1 MATLPTRYRSST
13 SASATASPNPK
24 YIQVLQTLLDDL
36 GHQQTFRNDDGYP
49 EIPKLVKGLR
59 NVAQLIAST
68 PTASN
73 QDAFRH
79 AGGFEC
85 VLDVLRSF
93 AGYHDPRKRNQAEM
107 MSLFK
112 LLGAFLSVL
121 SAAFRDHSGNKRFFR
136 YRVAGGGWEALEQI
150 IASIGL
156 GGAEPDA
163 WVSCHVFG
171 KLLAFSLD
179 DEALDLLCQSTAK
192 ALRADVESETT
203 PGDTPENDAEDAA
216 DEQWDLVLARSVG
229 NIGPSV
235 REVVTPK
242 TIIRHP
248 ELLRAVVSFWR
259 AIPRS
264 ENSPPSPSSLIVVET
279 ILSAA
284 SVSIYNLAAIHST
297 GVLSQFLEA
306 AFSPES
312 NLTRAEHETVLDLC
326 RLLMHLG
333 VNQPADVQFLL
344 SAPGPEAANF
354 FLEMTSKYTG
364 PPFFQFDLSL
374 HGHSSL
380 ELPTLGR
387 PFPPQSTAGYTF
399 AAWIRV
405 DSFDPTAHTTVF
417 GVFDSSQTCFVLM
430 YLERDTHNF
439 ILQTSVFSNKPSV
452 RFKSV
457 TFREKKWYHVAVV
470 HRRPKTMSASKASLY
485 VNGEFAEQI
494 RCNYPHVPPLANGS
508 TETFASFNSNQNK
521 YNPVQAFLGTPRDL
535 SNQSGSGL
543 VFSRWSL
550 ASAYLFE
557 DVLSDDYIAVHHA
570 LGPRYQGNFQ
580 DTLGGFQTYEA
591 SAMLGLRNEIV
602 HSGKDENSD
611 ILRAVRDKASSL
623 LPEAKIL
630 LGILPSATFPENVQY
645 IDTGVLRALP
655 RASTRNLFRM
665 SSKEASPLA
674 INCAVP
680 SLTDA
685 LFRPQ
690 GIASFRGTPIV
701 AVPSYFDENLWRLA
715 GFTPLALKLLEKA
728 TTVEE
733 TIHAIEIMFHCI
745 RRNWRNSEAMERD
758 NGYSILG
765 MLLRFKIGYGSG
777 AAGENA
783 QISRLSAS
791 QEERESLAFRILSL
805 ILGFVG
811 YNHAEPIESFIINPL
826 AYRILLIDLDIWRK
840 SGPRVQEL
848 YYKQFVTFA
857 VNSKHHDFNSR
868 RLIRMRIVKRL
879 LDAMKGEAISEEVV
893 PQFMGAF
900 EALVRSNLS
909 QEVMRSLSLFIT
921 YAFHLPASVGSRTP
935 RLFLNT
941 SRSSTPGPF
950 RRGAVDGGDGN
961 GLSYGARTVSKKQL
975 GTKVLSLYS
984 RILCEKGN
992 FNNIKKFAKTVT
1004 NKWLLYLL
1012 ADDDS
1017 ETVVHGCKILAR
1029 LLVVHGSAYTSKFAG
1044 KSGGFTIMASR
1055 LKRFWDVPPLWTIC
1069 FCILFGQDVADVNF
1083 DSRADFHTLAE
1094 KFDKRK
1100 VVYPESLVIITS
1112 MLQHGLK
1119 DVMKYQEDPDS
1130 PATNLSPSH
1139 ALSRPTS
1146 AYDSRPR
1153 ASSDLVRGVEPRL
1166 ILSRESVG
1174 AHAGFLK
1181 NAIQVL
1187 RNLHERSSEF
1197 RDFALSSEWI
1207 RLLLAALYPVIV
1219 SADAVTPDVEL
1230 NSRDSALTFEGS
1242 DVIIRPMGGSSMPA
1256 PIVRTTN
1263 IDLVPSP
1270 QSTPPKGTPLR
1281 RASSFVLLTAQ
1292 KTASEAKLAIPLT
1305 KPLPQQQKIIGGS
1318 SAGDAIVDGITDL
1331 VMHVFMDQ
1339 IFVRKEFTGFG
1350 LFTKMPPGFQ
1360 EHQAYFESYILKKAI
1375 FEVTHVI
1382 QTRREGIC
1390 EPRILTNLG
1399 RLCTHLCEAIFEG
1412 WFLNGAEAMIDFNG
1426 MLLEFLQRPEIAG
1439 LKSVRLCS
1447 PAISTIRSCLLRTI
1461 LLKLSDLDSQET
1473 SEAEAKE
1480 FMNKLAYW
1488 QMSILGCLGADD
1500 EYLKLFWYQL
1510 YTKLID
1516 DKASIRGAAANFL
1529 RIILVQKP
1537 EESIALIRSSSAP
1550 EQRQIVR
1557 DFEKLTEIDD
1567 ESFVLWVDKHRPALD
1582 MLFFGGMSK
1591 TWEDFVSAENHRT
1604 FESAKSRLTKRK
1616 DKLKTWNIEVVG
1628 ADRILLNHEIGNSAW
1643 MKSIYNAEYF
1653 KYQRLM
1659 QDQQDD
1665 LAFLTAGYRKMERD
1679 LQRPG
1684 AVFSISTAPKW
1695 KLDRTEGRNRMRLR
1709 LLPDYPVGEDRYQP
1723 KAKGSLPSTSASSA
1737 TTPTTTSG
1745 ATSSAVPVSRDPA
1758 AVGSRPPTRSGAILD
1773 GVNDNDSASLTMEPE
1788 PVSDNPEPGLT
1799 AEDDFEL
1806 VDDPN
1811 EPNEGDENFE
1821 DKNRKVMRRLEHGDQ
1836 VQAAYNISRVTG
1848 LEASEGLLIVG
1859 KDALYIMDNVFQC
1872 ANGDIVNVWQAP
1884 PEERDPFTQIVTGAK
1899 TLEKRQSAGGREQES
1914 RHWKWQDVI
1923 SVSKRRFLFRDVAI
1937 EIFFTDGRSYL
1948 LTTISTGLRDG
1959 LFAKMSSKAPHT
1971 SAAHAL
1977 PNPEDAWRFD
1987 MLKGFEDSPQG
1998 LGSRL
2003 GTLFNA
2009 SPWTSIMKRWQRGE
2023 ISNFH
2028 YLMVVNTMAGRT
2040 FNDLT
2045 QYPVFPWILAD
2056 YTSDDLDLEDPKVF
2070 RDLSKPMGAQTV
2082 NRIQGFIDTYSAL
2095 EEIGQTPFH
2104 YGTHYSSAM
2113 IVSSYLIRLP
2123 PFVQSYLLVQG
2134 DSFDHADRLFQSI
2147 GDAWTS
2153 ASCNNKTDVREL
2165 IPEFFC
2171 LPEFLTNINGYDFGR
2186 RQSNGVQ
2193 VNNVELPPWAKGD
2206 PKIFIAKHREALE
2219 SPYVS
2224 ESLHKWIDLVFGFKQ
2239 RGEAAVENLN
2249 VFHNLSY
2256 AGSVDLDQ
2264 IKDVNERAIS
2274 AGVIHNF
2281 GQTPHQV
2288 FQKPHPPREQL
2299 KSSVKR
2305 LDTAIFS
2312 LVCLPNPLLE
2322 SHERVS
2328 TLIYAPKLDRLLCA
2342 SPFRLN
2348 LPPYDKYL
2356 EWGYADNSIRF
2367 FFADN
2372 RRAAGLFENL
2382 HIGQISCAAFADSKT
2397 LITAGEDC
2405 VVSVHALHTAPGK
2418 AVELIPKSS
2427 LFGHKTP
2434 VTAIAVGKAFSTF
2447 VTASSDGQ
2455 AFLWDL
2461 NQLSFIRKLPLVRHV
2476 ECAQIH
2482 NVSGDIMLCSG
2493 PNVLLYT
2500 LNGGLILEQNVC
2512 SDSEDYVHSCAFYE
2526 GAGNEWLENYLI
2538 FTGHRGGIVNV
2549 WRKSVVGGKW
2559 TLERLRRLDHIDY
2572 TSDKGENTAAG
2583 ITCISPMP
2591 MCVYTGDD
2599 DGRVYEWNFA
2609 GRDR

>member
-36 GHQQTFRNDDGYP
+36 GHQQTSRNDDGYP

-192 ALRADVESETT
+192 ALRADVESETG

-312 NLTRAEHETVLDLC
+312 NLSRAEHETVLDLC

-921 YAFHLPASVGSRTP
+921 YAFHLPASAGSRTP

-950 RRGAVDGGDGN
+950 KRAAADGGDGN
-961 GLSYGARTVSKKQL
+961 GLSYSARTVSKKQL

-1292 KTASEAKLAIPLT
+1292 KTASEAKLATPLT

-1318 SAGDAIVDGITDL
+1318 AGDAIVDGIADL

-1360 EHQAYFESYILKKAI
+1360 EHQAYFESYILKRAI
-1375 FEVTHVI
+1375 AEVTHVI

-1461 LLKLSDLDSQET
+1461 LLKLSDLDSRET

-1745 ATSSAVPVSRDPA
+1745 ATLSALPVSRDPA

-1948 LTTISTGLRDG
+1948 LTTISTGLRDS

-2056 YTSDDLDLEDPKVF
+2056 YTSEDLDLEDPTVF

>member
-13 SASATASPNPK
+13 STSTSANTNPK
-24 YIQVLQTLLDDL
+24 YVQVLQTLLDDL
-36 GHQQTFRNDDGYP
+36 IHEQTSRNGDGYP
-49 EIPKLVKGLR
+49 DIPKLVKGLR
-59 NVAQLIAST
+59 NLAQLVAAPPASM
-68 PTASN
+68 N
-73 QDAFRH
+73 QDAFRL

-85 VLDVLRSF
+85 VLDVLRGF
-93 AGYHDPRKRNQAEM
+93 AGYHDPRKRSQAEM

-112 LLGAFLSVL
+112 LIGAFLSVL

-136 YRVAGGGWEALEQI
+136 YRVAGGGWEALEQT

-156 GGAEPDA
+156 GGAEPDV

-179 DEALDLLCQSTAK
+179 DEGLDLLCQSTAK
-192 ALRADVESETT
+192 ALRSESDADA
-203 PGDTPENDAEDAA
+203 DTENKTNQTDAPENEVEDGA

-235 REVVTPK
+235 REVVTAK

-259 AIPRS
+259 AIPRP
-264 ENSPPSPSSLIVVET
+264 ENSPPSPTSLIVLET

-284 SVSIYNLAAIHST
+284 SVSIYNRAAIHST
-297 GVLSQFLEA
+297 GVLSQFLES
-306 AFSPES
+306 AFSPQS
-312 NLTRAEHETVLDLC
+312 NLAPAERDIVLTLC
-326 RLLMHLG
+326 RSLMYLG

-344 SAPGPEAANF
+344 SAPGQEAANF

-374 HGHSSL
+374 YGHSSL

-387 PFPPQSTAGYTF
+387 PFPPQSSAGYTF
-399 AAWIRV
+399 TAWIRV
-405 DSFDPTAHTTVF
+405 DSFDPTAHTTIF

-457 TFREKKWYHVAVV
+457 TFREKTWYHIAVV

-494 RCNYPHVPPLANGS
+494 RCNYPHMPPLANGS

-521 YNPVQAFLGTPRDL
+521 HNPVQAFLGTPRDL
-535 SNQSGSGL
+535 SNQSGPGL

-570 LGPRYQGNFQ
+570 LRPRYQGNFQ
-580 DTLGGFQTYEA
+580 DALGGFQTYEA
-591 SAMLGLRNEIV
+591 SALLGLRNEIV
-602 HSGKDENSD
+602 HSGQDENSD

-623 LPEAKIL
+623 LPESKIL

-655 RASTRNLFRM
+655 RTSTRNLFRM

-685 LFRPQ
+685 LFRSQ
-690 GIASFRGTPIV
+690 GIASFRGSPIV

-733 TIHAIEIMFHCI
+733 TVHAIEIMFHCI
-745 RRNWRNSEAMERD
+745 RKSWRNSEAMERD

-765 MLLRFKIGYGSG
+765 MLLRFKIGYGGSG
-777 AAGENA
+777 TT
-783 QISRLSAS
+783 SDTPTFRLSVS

-805 ILGFVG
+805 VLGFVG
-811 YNHAEPIESFIINPL
+811 YNHTEPIESFIINPL
-826 AYRILLIDLDIWRK
+826 AYRILLIDLDIWRRA
-840 SGPRVQEL
+840 GPRVQEL

-857 VNSKHHDFNSR
+857 VNSKYHDFNSR

-921 YAFHLPASVGSRTP
+921 YAFHLPTSIGSRTP
-935 RLFLNT
+935 RLSLTT

-950 RRGAVDGGDGN
+950 KRGAADGSDTS
-961 GLSYGARTVSKKQL
+961 GLGSGTRTVSKKQL

-984 RILCEKGN
+984 RILCERGS

-1017 ETVVHGCKILAR
+1017 ETVIHGCKILAR

-1044 KSGGFTIMASR
+1044 KSGGFTIMANR
-1055 LKRFWDVPPLWTIC
+1055 LKRFWDLPPLWTIC
-1069 FCILFGQDVADVNF
+1069 FCILFGQDVADVNL

-1094 KFDKRK
+1094 KFSKRK

-1130 PATNLSPSH
+1130 PAASLTPSH
-1139 ALSRPTS
+1139 ALPRPSS
-1146 AYDSRPR
+1146 AYETRPR
-1153 ASSDLVRGVEPRL
+1153 ASSDLLRGLEPRL
-1166 ILSRESVG
+1166 TMSRERVG
-1174 AHAGFLK
+1174 AHAGFLQS
-1181 NAIQVL
+1181 AIQVL
-1187 RNLHERSSEF
+1187 QDLYERSAEF
-1197 RDFALSSEWI
+1197 REFALSSEWI
-1207 RLLLAALYPVIV
+1207 RLLLAALYPIIV

-1270 QSTPPKGTPLR
+1270 QSTPPKGTPLK

-1292 KTASEAKLAIPLT
+1292 KTVLEPKPSSPLAKS
-1305 KPLPQQQKIIGGS
+1305 LPQQQKILSGS
-1318 SAGDAIVDGITDL
+1318 LGNAIVDGITDL
-1331 VMHVFMDQ
+1331 VMRVFMDQ
-1339 IFVRKEFTGFG
+1339 IFARKEFSGFG

-1360 EHQAYFESYILKKAI
+1360 EHQAYFESYVLKKAI
-1375 FEVTHVI
+1375 SEVTNMI
-1382 QTRREGIC
+1382 QTKRQGIC

-1399 RLCTHLCEAIFEG
+1399 RLCSHLCEAIFEG

-1426 MLLEFLQRPEIAG
+1426 MLLEFLQRPEIAA

-1447 PAISTIRSCLLRTI
+1447 QAISTIRSCLLRTI
-1461 LLKLSDLDSQET
+1461 LLKLSDLDNRQT
-1473 SEAEAKE
+1473 SESEAKE
-1480 FMNKLAYW
+1480 FMDKMAYW
-1488 QMSILGCLGADD
+1488 QMSILDCLGADD

-1516 DKASIRGAAANFL
+1516 DKPSIRSAAANFL

-1537 EESIALIRSSSAP
+1537 EESISLMRWSSAP

-1557 DFEKLTEIDD
+1557 DFQKLTEIDD
-1567 ESFVLWVDKHRPALD
+1567 EAFVLWVDKHRPALD
-1582 MLFFGGMSK
+1582 MLFFGGMAK

-1604 FESAKSRLTKRK
+1604 FESAKSRLNKRK
-1616 DKLKTWNIEVVG
+1616 DKLKIWNLEATAAEQTLIS
-1628 ADRILLNHEIGNSAW
+1628 HEIGNSAW
-1643 MKSIYNAEYF
+1643 MKSIYTTEYF

-1665 LAFLTAGYRKMERD
+1665 LAFLAAGYRKMERD

-1684 AVFSISTAPKW
+1684 AVFSVSTAPKW

-1709 LLPDYPVGEDRYQP
+1709 LLPDYPVGEDKYQP
-1723 KAKGSLPSTSASSA
+1723 KAKGSQSA
-1737 TTPTTTSG
+1737 TPTTG
-1745 ATSSAVPVSRDPA
+1745 SALSTTPVSRGRA
-1758 AVGSRPPTRSGAILD
+1758 ASASRPPTRSSTMLD
-1773 GVNDNDSASLTMEPE
+1773 GANDSDLTSLTMEPE
-1788 PVSDNPEPGLT
+1788 VTSENPDPVLT

-1806 VDDPN
+1806 IDDPN
-1811 EPNEGDENFE
+1811 ERNEGDENFE
-1821 DKNRKVMRRLEHGDQ
+1821 DKNRKVRRRLEHGDQ
-1836 VQAAYNISRVTG
+1836 IQAAFNISRVTG
-1848 LEASEGLLIVG
+1848 LEACEGLLIVG

-1884 PEERDPFTQIVTGAK
+1884 PDERDPFTQVVTGAK
-1899 TLEKRQSAGGREQES
+1899 TLEKRQNAGGREQES
-1914 RHWKWQDVI
+1914 RHWRWQDVI
-1923 SVSKRRFLFRDVAI
+1923 SISKRRFLFRDVAI

-1948 LTTISTGLRDG
+1948 FTNISTAVRDN
-1959 LFAKMSSKAPHT
+1959 LFAKMLNKAPHT
-1971 SAAHAL
+1971 SAAHSL

-2056 YTSDDLDLEDPKVF
+2056 YTSEDLDLEDPRTF
-2070 RDLSKPMGAQTV
+2070 RDLSKPMGAQTP
-2082 NRIQGFIDTYSAL
+2082 NRIQGFIDTFSAL
-2095 EEIGQTPFH
+2095 EEIGQPPFH

-2186 RQSNGVQ
+2186 RQSNGAQ

-2206 PKIFIAKHREALE
+2206 PKIFISKHREALE

-2224 ESLHKWIDLVFGFKQ
+2224 ENLHQWIDLVFGFKQ

-2264 IKDVNERAIS
+2264 ITDSNERAIS

-2312 LVCLPNPLLE
+2312 LSCLPNPLLE

-2328 TLIYAPKLDRLLCA
+2328 SLIYAPKLDRLLCA

-2372 RRAAGLFENL
+2372 RRPAGLFENL
-2382 HIGQISCAAFADSKT
+2382 HIGQISCASFADSKT

-2405 VVSVHALHTAPGK
+2405 VISVHALHTVPGK
-2418 AVELIPKSS
+2418 PVELFLKSS

-2476 ECAQIH
+2476 ECAEIH

-2493 PNVLLYT
+2493 PNVILYS
-2500 LNGGLILEQNVC
+2500 LNGALILEQNVC

-2549 WRKSVVGGKW
+2549 WRKSAARGKW
-2559 TLERLRRLDHIDY
+2559 TLELLRRLDHIDY
-2572 TSDKGENTAAG
+2572 NSEKGENTAAG

-2591 MCVYTGDD
+2591 TCLYTGDD

-2609 GRDR
+2609 GSRDR

>member
-1 MATLPTRYRSST
+1 MAALPTRYRSST
-13 SASATASPNPK
+13 SASASASPNPK

-36 GHQQTFRNDDGYP
+36 TREQTPRNADGYP
-49 EIPKLVKGLR
+49 EIPKIIKGLR
-59 NVAQLIAST
+59 NVALLIAAP
-68 PTASN
+68 PTSSN
-73 QDAFRH
+73 QDAFRY

-85 VLDVLRSF
+85 VLDVLRGF

-112 LLGAFLSVL
+112 LLGAFLGVL

-192 ALRADVESETT
+192 ALRSDPETDTSHADAPES
-203 PGDTPENDAEDAA
+203 DAEDGV

-264 ENSPPSPSSLIVVET
+264 ENSNSPPSPSSLIVLET

-284 SVSIYNLAAIHST
+284 SVSIYNRAAIHST
-297 GVLSQFLEA
+297 GVLSQFLES
-306 AFSPES
+306 AFSPHS
-312 NLTRAEHETVLDLC
+312 NLARAERDTVLDLC
-326 RLLMHLG
+326 RSLIRLG
-333 VNQPADVQFLL
+333 VNQVADVQFLL
-344 SAPGPEAANF
+344 SVPGPEAANF

-399 AAWIRV
+399 TAWIRV

-452 RFKSV
+452 RFKSI
-457 TFREKKWYHVAVV
+457 TFREKKWYHIAVV
-470 HRRPKTMSASKASLY
+470 HRRPKTMTASKASLY

-494 RCNYPHVPPLANGS
+494 RCNYPHMPPLANGS
-508 TETFASFNSNQNK
+508 TETFASFNSNHNK
-521 YNPVQAFLGTPRDL
+521 HNPVQAFLGTPRDL
-535 SNQSGSGL
+535 SNQNGPGL

-591 SAMLGLRNEIV
+591 SALLGLRNEII

-611 ILRAVRDKASSL
+611 ILKAVRDKASSL
-623 LPEAKIL
+623 LPESKIL

-685 LFRPQ
+685 LFRAQ

-728 TTVEE
+728 TSVEE
-733 TIHAIEIMFHCI
+733 AIHAIEIMFHCI

-777 AAGENA
+777 IAGDA

-791 QEERESLAFRILSL
+791 NEERESLAFRILSL
-805 ILGFVG
+805 VLGFVG

-935 RLFLNT
+935 RLYLNT
-941 SRSSTPGPF
+941 LGSSTPGPLK
-950 RRGAVDGGDGN
+950 RGAVDGSESSGLAN
-961 GLSYGARTVSKKQL
+961 GGRTVSKKQL
-975 GTKVLSLYS
+975 GTRVLSLYS
-984 RILCEKGN
+984 RILCERGN

-1012 ADDDS
+1012 ADDDP

-1044 KSGGFTIMASR
+1044 KSGGFTIMANR

-1069 FCILFGQDVADVNF
+1069 FCILFGQDVADVNL
-1083 DSRADFHTLAE
+1083 DSRADFHTLPE

-1100 VVYPESLVIITS
+1100 VVYPESLVILTS

-1130 PATNLSPSH
+1130 PATGLSPSH

-1146 AYDSRPR
+1146 AYDTRPR
-1153 ASSDLVRGVEPRL
+1153 ASSADLVKVSDPRL
-1166 ILSRESVG
+1166 TLSRERVG
-1174 AHAGFLK
+1174 AHAGFLQ

-1187 RNLHERSSEF
+1187 RSLLERSAEF

-1242 DVIIRPMGGSSMPA
+1242 DVIIRPMGGSSVPA

-1292 KTASEAKLAIPLT
+1292 KTVQEPKLSVPLAKSLS
-1305 KPLPQQQKIIGGS
+1305 QQQKVLGGS
-1318 SAGDAIVDGITDL
+1318 MGDSIVDGIADL
-1331 VMHVFMDQ
+1331 VMRVFMDQ
-1339 IFVRKEFTGFG
+1339 IFVRKEFSGFG

-1360 EHQAYFESYILKKAI
+1360 EHQAYFESYVLKKAI
-1375 FEVTHVI
+1375 SEATNMI
-1382 QTRREGIC
+1382 QTKREGIC

-1399 RLCTHLCEAIFEG
+1399 RLCSHLCEAIFEG
-1412 WFLNGAEAMIDFNG
+1412 WFLNGVEAMIDFNG
-1426 MLLEFLQRPEIAG
+1426 MLLEFLQRPEIAV
-1439 LKSVRLCS
+1439 LKSVRLCTQ
-1447 PAISTIRSCLLRTI
+1447 AISTIRSCLLRTI
-1461 LLKLSDLDSQET
+1461 LLKLSDLDSRQT
-1473 SEAEAKE
+1473 SESEAKD

-1488 QMSILGCLGADD
+1488 QMSILDCLGADD

-1516 DKASIRGAAANFL
+1516 DKPSIRGAAANFL

-1557 DFEKLTEIDD
+1557 DFQKLTEIDD
-1567 ESFVLWVDKHRPALD
+1567 EAFVLWVDKHRPALD

-1591 TWEDFVSAENHRT
+1591 TWEDFVSTENHRT

-1616 DKLKTWNIEVVG
+1616 DKLRTWNVEVVG
-1628 ADRILLNHEIGNSAW
+1628 ADRILLNHDIGNSAW

-1684 AVFSISTAPKW
+1684 AVFSVSTAPKW

-1723 KAKGSLPSTSASSA
+1723 KAKGSLPST
-1737 TTPTTTSG
+1737 G
-1745 ATSSAVPVSRDPA
+1745 TSSAAGTAWSTPPVSRDPPA
-1758 AVGSRPPTRSGAILD
+1758 PTSRPPTAMLD
-1773 GVNDNDSASLTMEPE
+1773 GANDSDAVSLNMEPE
-1788 PVSDNPEPGLT
+1788 STSDNADSGLA

-1836 VQAAYNISRVTG
+1836 VQAAYNVSRVTG

-1872 ANGDIVNVWQAP
+1872 TSGDIVNVWQAP

-1899 TLEKRQSAGGREQES
+1899 TLEKRQNASGREQES
-1914 RHWKWQDVI
+1914 RHWRWQDVI
-1923 SVSKRRFLFRDVAI
+1923 SISKRRFLFRDVAI

-1948 LTTISTGLRDG
+1948 LTTMSTAVRDS
-1959 LFAKMSSKAPHT
+1959 LFAKMLGKAPHT

-2009 SPWTSIMKRWQRGE
+2009 SPWTSIVKRWQRGE

-2056 YTSDDLDLEDPKVF
+2056 YSSEDLDLEDPKTF

-2095 EEIGQTPFH
+2095 EEIEQTPFH

-2264 IKDVNERAIS
+2264 ITDVNERAIS

-2305 LDTAIFS
+2305 LDTAVFS
-2312 LVCLPNPLLE
+2312 LSCLPNPLLE

-2328 TLIYAPKLDRLLCA
+2328 SLIYAPKLDRLLCA

-2372 RRAAGLFENL
+2372 RKQAGLFENL
-2382 HIGQISCAAFADSKT
+2382 HIGQISCASFADSKT

-2493 PNVLLYT
+2493 PNVLLYS
-2500 LNGGLILEQNVC
+2500 LNGSLILEQNVC
-2512 SDSEDYVHSCAFYE
+2512 ADSEDYVHSCAFYE
-2526 GAGNEWLENYLI
+2526 GAGNEWLESYLI

-2559 TLERLRRLDHIDY
+2559 TLELLRRLDHIDY
-2572 TSDKGENTAAG
+2572 NSEKGENTTAG

-2591 MCVYTGDD
+2591 TCLYTGDD

-2609 GRDR
+2609 GSRDR